1 VTGAV
6 IQVDDG
12 DTVDIRTGDGE
23 VEVRLAGINAPES
36 GECFGLEATDR
47 LRSLVAGETVAI
59 EATGVD
65 QFDRTLAYLTLGD
78 TLVNLEMVMHG
89 SAIAT
94 TPDGGDPYGSAL
106 LAAEEEAFS
115 ARLGL
120 WADDACGA
128 TGPTPAVTVEV
139 AFDPPGPDQGSLGEE
154 WVELGSVEPVD
165 VGGWTV
171 RDESS
176 AHRCVVPA
184 GTTIG
189 PDHPYRVTS
198 DDLCWTPGGS
208 PVWNNDGDIA
218 LVLDEDGRVVA
229 RHRYR
234 AR

>member
-1 VTGAV
+1 MVV
-6 IQVDDG
+6 QVDDG
-12 DTVDIRTGDGE
+12 DTVDIRTGDGD

-36 GECFGLEATDR
+36 GECFSRGATDR

-78 TLVNLEMVMHG
+78 TLVNLEMVMSG

-94 TPDGGDPYGSAL
+94 TPDHGDVVGSAL

-120 WADDACGA
+120 WAGDACGA
-128 TGPTPAVTVEV
+128 TGPMPSVTVEV

-154 WVELGSVEPVD
+154 WVELASESPVE

-189 PDHPYRVTS
+189 PDHPYHLTS
-198 DDLCWTPGGS
+198 DDPCWTPGGS
-208 PVWNNDGDIA
+208 PVWNNDGDLA
-218 LVLDEDGRVVA
+218 LVLDDDGRVVA

-234 AR
+234 AG